1 MHRPISLVLLSAI
14 GSLAAQTG
22 PVFPANALI
31 PGTNMFRCGTP
42 SNPPPIGIDNP
53 DCDYFNTN
61 PTAAYAPNGVLR
73 IPVVVHVITNTSGQG
88 NLSDT
93 LIRSQITVLNEDYRA
108 MTGTPGA
115 GGTDTQIEFF
125 LATTDPTG
133 NPTTGITRTT
143 NNTWFNDIGAY
154 YATLAWNPQR
164 YFNIYTN
171 SAGGGGTLGYTADL
185 PQGPSGVVG
194 TTADRVV
201 ILWSAFGRPAL
212 GGAPYDQGRTLT
224 HEVGHYLGLFHTFE
238 GGCST
243 SACHTTGDRIC
254 DTASEANPEFGCP
267 AGAVSCS
274 STPDPIHNYMDYTDD
289 TCMTN
294 FTQEQT
300 WCMRCTLQSYRPLLA
315 QPDGPIAT
323 ATTRTGAGNLNTSYA
338 CAPLRLGTTATA
350 SVVTFGTGLSFASVY
365 GYTGAASVP
374 FSGFTVLID
383 TSSTYVYQLPFLS
396 NGVAVSWSIGV
407 PNVPSLAGLPV
418 KTQGLLLG
426 STFALTNAV
435 DLVVGN

>member
-1 MHRPISLVLLSAI
+1 
-14 GSLAAQTG
+14 
-22 PVFPANALI
+22 
-31 PGTNMFRCGTP
+31 
-42 SNPPPIGIDNP
+42 
-53 DCDYFNTN
+53 
-61 PTAAYAPNGVLR
+61 
-73 IPVVVHVITNTSGQG
+73 
-88 NLSDT
+88 
-93 LIRSQITVLNEDYRA
+93 
-108 MTGTPGA
+108 
-115 GGTDTQIEFF
+115 
-125 LATTDPTG
+125 
-133 NPTTGITRTT
+133 
-143 NNTWFNDIGAY
+143 
-154 YATLAWNPQR
+154 
-164 YFNIYTN
+164 
-171 SAGGGGTLGYTADL
+171 
-185 PQGPSGVVG
+185 
-194 TTADRVV
+194 V

-300 WCMRCTLQSYRPLLA
+300 RRMRCTLQSYRPLLA
-315 QPDGPIAT
+315 QPGGPIAT